1 MSTATEGFV
10 AIEIDRTLAQGMG
23 LPARRIVVS
32 SIGARRVVDGEG
44 RIDLEALAD
53 EADAVLS
60 AEDRRVAIHHQ
71 APTVARVAL
80 FASRLADREG
90 RFDDALRLATMATA
104 WAPQDLEC
112 VAARSIAQARVG
124 RHDDALFG
132 YMEVLEGDSD
142 GVATG
147 LRVLAVR
154 SALEADRPLLARRLA
169 EPLRGTWEREPEAL
183 TRLLA
188 AIDQAVGAGEPEP
201 ETPADWYPDPTG
213 AARLRYWDGAEWTDH
228 TAE

>member
-1 MSTATEGFV
+1 MSNVVEGFV
-10 AIEIDRTLAQGMG
+10 AIEIDRTLARGMG
-23 LPARRIVVS
+23 LSARRLVVS
-32 SIGARRVVDGEG
+32 SSAAARVVDHEG
-44 RIDLEALAD
+44 RVELEALAD

-60 AEDRRVAIHHQ
+60 AETRREAVYHQ
-71 APTVARVAL
+71 APTLARVAL
-80 FASRLADREG
+80 FASRAADREG

-104 WAPQDLEC
+104 WAPQDVEC

-132 YMEVLEGDSD
+132 YLEVLEADAD

-154 SALEADRPLLARRLA
+154 SAIEAERPQLAKRLA
-169 EPLRGTWEREPEAL
+169 EPLRGMWEREPDAL

-188 AIDQAVGAGEPEP
+188 RVDS
-201 ETPADWYPDPTG
+201 AD
-213 AARLRYWDGAEWTDH
+213 
-228 TAE
+228 